1 MSEPSS
7 FNRQSSFLSRVWP
20 WVAAVVS
27 GVLLTFC
34 FPRWDQGWLAWLALT
49 PLICAVF
56 FSQNEGRRSGLR
68 KAALGYVAGLVFF
81 TSTFVWLSTTLAAL
95 YENRW
100 LLALAPLV
108 AMVFSFYFA
117 FWTWFIGAVLVRD
130 DAARKFTAR
139 SAISAPLPR
148 ARARGWRMSG
158 CVSGSSAASG
168 GMTLAWRC
176 TATCR

>member
-1 MSEPSS
+1 MSEPLPIPHLPSAI
-7 FNRQSSFLSRVWP
+7 SRIWP
-20 WVAAVVS
+20 WLAAS
-27 GVLLTFC
+27 STGVLLTFC

-56 FSQNEGRRSGLR
+56 FSHNTGRRAALR

-81 TSTFVWLSTTLAAL
+81 TGTFIWLSTTLAAL

-117 FWTWFIGAVLVRD
+117 FWAWFKIG
-130 DAARKFTAR
+130 
-139 SAISAPLPR
+139 R
-148 ARARGWRMSG
+148 AH
-158 CVSGSSAASG
+158 V
-168 GMTLAWRC
+168 
-176 TATCR
+176 